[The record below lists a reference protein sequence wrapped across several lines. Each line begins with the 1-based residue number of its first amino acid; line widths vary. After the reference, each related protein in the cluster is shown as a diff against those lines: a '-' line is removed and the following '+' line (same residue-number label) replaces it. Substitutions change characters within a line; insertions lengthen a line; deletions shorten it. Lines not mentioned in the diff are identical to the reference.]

1 MGTAFGARVYVA
13 SQWRERVLEF
23 IEPAM
28 NVPLPSPS
36 VTVVAR
42 SRGQDQKGQ
51 SRLVLRLRG
60 WFDCIRRR
68 LLYVLLQVVEVRLG
82 RFGRIVR
89 VGLGR
94 RRGVAG
100 VGLRGARCVTG
111 VRLRRATRG
120 LHVVLGGL
128 GRLVD
133 GRPGL
138 TADLLGRALFLDRIS
153 LDRIALLR
161 VTNRRR

>member
-1 MGTAFGARVYVA
+1 MDR
-13 SQWRERVLEF
+13 
-23 IEPAM
+23 
-28 NVPLPSPS
+28 
-36 VTVVAR
+36 
-42 SRGQDQKGQ
+42 
-51 SRLVLRLRG
+51 RLGRLRLRRRLY
-60 WFDCIRRR
+60 CIRCR

-100 VGLRGARCVTG
+100 VCLRGARRVTGVGLRRAGSVTG
-111 VRLRRATRG
+111 VRLRGAPRSLR
-120 LHVVLGGL
+120 VVRGGL

-138 TADLLGRALFLDRIS
+138 TADLLGRALFLDRS
-153 LDRIALLR
+153 RLTVSRCCA
-161 VTNRRR
+161 

>member
-23 IEPAM
+23 IETAM
-28 NVPLPSPS
+28 NEPHPWPS

-111 VRLRRATRG
+111 VGLRGARRVTGVRLRGARRVTGVRLRRATRG
-120 LHVVLGGL
+120 
-128 GRLVD
+128 
-133 GRPGL
+133 
-138 TADLLGRALFLDRIS
+138 
-153 LDRIALLR
+153 
-161 VTNRRR
+161 